1 VQSAHHWSR
10 NFAQFEINDVA
21 STWTVA
27 AATVSLDTWN
37 SYASVVFDKNMW
49 VMGGETSAPV
59 NNDIWYSSDGI
70 TWSQANAAANTRR
83 YHASVM
89 FNHKRWAIR
98 GNPNEN
104 GTSTTNDVRYS
115 SDKVAW
121 IQATATTAWPGRLQ
135 QCVVLDNK
143 IWVLGGV
150 NMETLYIHVW
160 FSSFGFTWN
169 QAITT
174 ANCAAHG
181 GNRNDVWYFGT
192 TWLYTVPGCLLTYAT
207 ALFSVILLQ
216 LAILVLCLFFGLIW
230 NQKNS
235 VSALFAQHEQTS
247 LALVTAT
254 RGTRDQ
260 RSMRRRTNIYPRNYH
275 CGYSLALISLVAS
288 VSSQL
293 MAAPS
298 FSSAFSPQ
306 HTSRA
311 LTGTSGMNKIVL
323 YGNHSCLKTISYL
336 KQYAVKYTC

>member
-1 VQSAHHWSR
+1 M
-10 NFAQFEINDVA
+10 FEINDVA

-27 AATVSLDTWN
+27 AATVSWDTWN

-59 NNDIWYSSDGI
+59 NNDVWYSSDGI
-70 TWSQANAAANTRR
+70 TWSQANAAANTRL

-98 GNPNEN
+98 GNPNEY

-115 SDKVAW
+115 SDGVAW

-135 QCVVLDNK
+135 KGVVLDNK

-169 QAITT
+169 QAITA

-181 GNRNDVWYFGT
+181 GNKNDVWYFGT
-192 TWLYTVPGCLLTYAT
+192 TWLYTVPVCLLTYAT
-207 ALFSVILLQ
+207 ALFAVVLLQ
-216 LAILVLCLFFGLIW
+216 LAILVVCLFFGLIW

-235 VSALFAQHEQTS
+235 VGALFAQHGQTS

-254 RGTRDQ
+254 RGTHDQ
-260 RSMRRRTNIYPRNYH
+260 RRMRKRTSIYPRYHH
-275 CGYSLALISLVAS
+275 CGYSLACISLLLAS
-288 VSSQL
+288 VSSQR
-293 MAAPS
+293 MTAPS

-311 LTGTSGMNKIVL
+311 LTGTSGIN
-323 YGNHSCLKTISYL
+323 
-336 KQYAVKYTC
+336 